1 MTEPLYLSRARIRAR
16 RGEALSAIAPLLVP
30 DDSAQRPGH
39 AHRVL
44 WLLFQDTPDT
54 TRDFLWRDEGNG
66 RYMILSHRPP
76 TDPHGLFAID
86 TKEFEP
92 ALAVGDRL
100 SFVLR
105 ANPVVT
111 TKRAGIKTARGTGK
125 ARGTRVDIV
134 MDALKTV
141 PRTDWLEKTGR
152 AFERDRIAQAAGIDW
167 LARQGERA
175 GFKTVREDPEPVIGG
190 YVQIPIERRHGR
202 RPAGFSVLDFAGQIE
217 ITDPEAFLTKLAQ
230 GFGAAKAFGNGLML
244 IRRA

>member
-1 MTEPLYLSRARIRAR
+1 MNQSLFFSRARIRAS

-30 DDSAQRPGH
+30 DDMRQRPGH
-39 AHRVL
+39 AHRIL
-44 WLLFQDTPDT
+44 WLLFQDIPDAA
-54 TRDFLWRDEGNG
+54 RDFLWRDEGNG
-66 RYMILSHRPP
+66 KYMILSRRPP
-76 TDPHGLFAID
+76 ADPHGLFAVD

-92 ALAVGDRL
+92 ALAAGDRL
-100 SFVLR
+100 TFVLR

-111 TKRAGIKTARGTGK
+111 TKRAGVKKTGGNGR

-134 MDALKTV
+134 MDALKAV
-141 PRTDWLEKTGR
+141 PKTDWEEKTGR
-152 AFERDRIAQAAGIDW
+152 AFERNRIAQVAGADW

-175 GFKTVREDPEPVIGG
+175 GFKVVRGEAEPVIGG
-190 YVQIPIERRHGR
+190 YVQFPVERRHGR

-217 ITDPEAFLTKLAQ
+217 ITDPDAFIAKLAQ

>member
-1 MTEPLYLSRARIRAR
+1 MTEPLYLSRARIRVA
-16 RGEALSAIAPLLVP
+16 RGEALSAIAPLLIP
-30 DDSAQRPGH
+30 DDGTQRPGH

-44 WLLFQDTPDT
+44 WLLFQDIPDAE
-54 TRDFLWRDEGNG
+54 RDFLWRDEGNG
-66 RYMILSHRPP
+66 RFMILSRRPP
-76 TDPHGLFAID
+76 SDPLGLFTID

-92 ALAVGDRL
+92 SLAAGDRL
-100 SFVLR
+100 AFVLR

-111 TKRAGIKTARGTGK
+111 TKRAGVKKAAGNGK

-134 MDALKTV
+134 MDALKAV
-141 PRTDWLEKTGR
+141 PKTDWIERTGR
-152 AFERDRIAQAAGIDW
+152 AFERDRIAKAVGADW

-175 GFKTVREDPEPVIGG
+175 GFKIVREPEPVIGG

-202 RPAGFSVLDFAGQIE
+202 RPAGFSVLDFAGQVE
-217 ITDPEAFLTKLAQ
+217 ITDPNAFLAKLAQ